1 MIYKVFL
8 LAAVLLPIVSGAALL
23 FLKIRND
30 KARNIATFVVSII
43 NLGLVIGALVSGSGE
58 SFVLYDTGFALKITF
73 GLDGMSRFF
82 SLIVSVLWP
91 FSLLYAYEYMEGEEN
106 KNSFFAFF
114 MMTLGSVI
122 GVSFAGD
129 LFTMYIFYELITL
142 FTFPLVM
149 HERTKE
155 AVSAGRKY
163 LVYMLGGAGFALM
176 GLIVIL
182 NISGTVTFTEGGF
195 LGSAATQ
202 YGSLIPFI
210 FLVMFLGFGVKA
222 AIMPFGKWLIHAA
235 VAPTPVTA
243 LLHAVAVV
251 KAGAFAVIRLIYYSF
266 GTEALR
272 GTYAQYAA
280 MGFCILTILYGSYM
294 AVRMPHIKKRLAYS
308 TISNL
313 SYVVFAACIMTPA
326 GLYGSLSHF
335 LVHALTKIALFFCI
349 GAVMHVT
356 GKTLISQIGGYGRKM
371 KVIFTCFLVCSIC
384 LIGIPPF
391 SGFIS
396 KFNIIEAAIEEGS
409 VASYIGGGA
418 IIISAILTAI
428 YLMTVVVKAF
438 FPEDG
443 IPSEGLELAH
453 DPGIRMKTPI
463 VLFSAVIFVVGLG
476 WGYIESFLTLI

>member
-58 SFVLYDTGFALKITF
+58 SFVFYDTGFALKITF

-251 KAGAFAVIRLIYYSF
+251 KAGAFAVIRLIYFSF

-443 IPSEGLELAH
+443 KASEGLELAH
-453 DPGIRMKTPI
+453 DPGFRMKTPI
-463 VLFSAVIFVVGLG
+463 VLFSAVIFFVGLG

>member
-1 MIYKVFL
+1 
-8 LAAVLLPIVSGAALL
+8 
-23 FLKIRND
+23 
-30 KARNIATFVVSII
+30 
-43 NLGLVIGALVSGSGE
+43 
-58 SFVLYDTGFALKITF
+58 
-73 GLDGMSRFF
+73 
-82 SLIVSVLWP
+82 
-91 FSLLYAYEYMEGEEN
+91 
-106 KNSFFAFF
+106 
-114 MMTLGSVI
+114 
-122 GVSFAGD
+122 
-129 LFTMYIFYELITL
+129 
-142 FTFPLVM
+142 M

-182 NISGTVTFTEGGF
+182 NISGTVTFIEGGF
-195 LGSAATQ
+195 LGSAAAQ

-235 VAPTPVTA
+235 VAPTPVTS

-443 IPSEGLELAH
+443 IPSEGLDLAH

-476 WGYIESFLTLI
+476 WGYIESFLTL

>member
-1 MIYKVFL
+1 MLYKVLL
-8 LAAVLLPIVSGAALL
+8 LAAVMLPILSGCAIL
-23 FLKIRND
+23 FLKLRND
-30 KARNIATFVVSII
+30 KVRNTITFVISVI
-43 NLGLVIGALVSGSGE
+43 NLILVISAVCMGYGE
-58 SFVLYDTGFALKITF
+58 SFVLYDTGFSLKITF
-73 GLDGMSRFF
+73 GIDFMTRFF
-82 SLIVSVLWP
+82 GLIVSVLWP

-114 MMTLGSVI
+114 MMTLGAVL

-155 AVSAGRKY
+155 AVAAGRNY

-182 NISGTVTFTEGGF
+182 NISGTVVFTEGGF
-195 LGSAATQ
+195 LSAIAGE
-202 YGSLIPFI
+202 YGQLLPFI

-266 GTEALR
+266 GTEVLS

-313 SYVVFAACIMTPA
+313 SYVVFGACIMTPM

-356 GKTLISQIGGYGRKM
+356 GKTLISEIGGLGRKM
-371 KVIFTCFLVCSIC
+371 KVIFSCFLVCSLC

-391 SGFIS
+391 SGFMS
-396 KFNIIEAAIEEGS
+396 KYNLIEAAIDEGS
-409 VASYIGGGA
+409 AASYIGAGA
-418 IIISAILTAI
+418 IIVSAILTAI
-428 YLMTVVVKAF
+428 YLMTVVIKAY
-438 FPEDG
+438 FPESGVVSKD
-443 IPSEGLELAH
+443 LENAK

-463 VLFSAVIFVVGLG
+463 VLFSTVIFILGLM
-476 WGYIESFLTLI
+476 WGHIEGFLIY

>member
-1 MIYKVFL
+1 MLYKVLL
-8 LAAVLLPIVSGAALL
+8 LAAVFLPMVSGAAIL
-23 FLKIRND
+23 FLKLRSEKIRN
-30 KARNIATFVVSII
+30 IVTFTVSIV
-43 NLGLVIGALVSGSGE
+43 NLALVIGAMAAGYNE
-58 SFVLYDTGFALKITF
+58 SFVLYDTGFVLKISF
-73 GLDGMSRFF
+73 AIDGMTRFF
-82 SLIVSVLWP
+82 GLIVSVLWP

-114 MMTLGSVI
+114 MMTLGSVL

-129 LFTMYIFYELITL
+129 LFTMYVFYELITL

-149 HERTKE
+149 HERSKE

-176 GLIVIL
+176 GIIVVM
-182 NISGTVTFTEGGF
+182 NISGTVSFVEGGF
-195 LGSAATQ
+195 LGTAISQ
-202 YGSLIPFI
+202 YGDLIPFI

-222 AIMPFGKWLIHAA
+222 AVMPFGKWLIYAA

-266 GTEALR
+266 GTEPLR

-280 MGFCILTILYGSYM
+280 MGFCIFTILYGSYM

-313 SYVVFAACIMTPA
+313 SYVVFAACIMTPM

-356 GKTLISQIGGYGRKM
+356 GKTLISQIGGLGKKM

-391 SGFIS
+391 SGFLS

-409 VASYIGGGA
+409 VYSYIGAGA
-418 IIISAILTAI
+418 IIVSAILTAI
-428 YLMTVVVKAF
+428 YLMTVAIKAF
-438 FPEDG
+438 FPEGGVPCENYD
-443 IPSEGLELAH
+443 EAH

-463 VLFSAVIFVVGLG
+463 VLFSCVIFVLGLV
-476 WGYIESFLTLI
+476 WGHIEGFLIF

>member
-1 MIYKVFL
+1 MLYKVL
-8 LAAVLLPIVSGAALL
+8 LLSAVFLPIVSGAIIL
-23 FLKIRND
+23 FLKLKNEKIRN
-30 KARNIATFVVSII
+30 AVTFSVAII
-43 NLGLVIGALVSGSGE
+43 NLVLVIGAMIGGYNE
-58 SFVLYDTGFALKITF
+58 TFVLYDTGFALKISF
-73 GLDGMSRFF
+73 GIDGMTRFF
-82 SLIVSVLWP
+82 GLIVSVLWP
-91 FSLLYAYEYMEGEEN
+91 FSLLYAFEYMEGEKN

-114 MMTLGSVI
+114 MMTLGSVL
-122 GVSFAGD
+122 GVAFAGD
-129 LFTMYIFYELITL
+129 LFTMYVFYELITL

-149 HERTKE
+149 HDRSKE
-155 AVSAGRKY
+155 AIDAGRKY

-176 GLIVIL
+176 GMIVLL
-182 NISGTVTFTEGGF
+182 NISDTVSFASGGF
-195 LGSAATQ
+195 LSGAVSL
-202 YGSLIPFI
+202 YGDLIPII

-251 KAGAFAVIRLIYYSF
+251 KAGAFACIRLIYYSF
-266 GTEALR
+266 GTDALK

-313 SYVVFAACIMTPA
+313 SYVVFGACIMTPM

-356 GKTLISQIGGYGRKM
+356 GKTLISEIGGLGRKM
-371 KVIFTCFLVCSIC
+371 KVIFLCFTVCSIC

-391 SGFIS
+391 SGFLS

-409 VASYIGGGA
+409 IASFVGAGA
-418 IIISAILTAI
+418 IIVSAVLTAI
-428 YLMTVVVKAF
+428 YLMTIVVKAY
-438 FPEDG
+438 FPENDIVSDG
-443 IPSEGLELAH
+443 VADAH

-463 VLFSAVIFVVGLG
+463 VLFSCMIFILGLL
-476 WGYIESFLTLI
+476 WGQIEGFLIF

>member
-82 SLIVSVLWP
+82 SRIVSVLWP

-163 LVYMLGGAGFALM
+163 LVYMLGGAGFALH
-176 GLIVIL
+176 
-182 NISGTVTFTEGGF
+182 NAE
-195 LGSAATQ
+195 
-202 YGSLIPFI
+202 
-210 FLVMFLGFGVKA
+210 
-222 AIMPFGKWLIHAA
+222 
-235 VAPTPVTA
+235 
-243 LLHAVAVV
+243 
-251 KAGAFAVIRLIYYSF
+251 
-266 GTEALR
+266 GTEADEGHFLAFFQLLLD
-272 GTYAQYAA
+272 GVEAS
-280 MGFCILTILYGSYM
+280 GHSLFGSDFG
-294 AVRMPHIKKRLAYS
+294 H
-308 TISNL
+308 
-313 SYVVFAACIMTPA
+313 A
-326 GLYGSLSHF
+326 GLFGHGS
-335 LVHALTKIALFFCI
+335 
-349 GAVMHVT
+349 
-356 GKTLISQIGGYGRKM
+356 
-371 KVIFTCFLVCSIC
+371 
-384 LIGIPPF
+384 
-391 SGFIS
+391 
-396 KFNIIEAAIEEGS
+396 
-409 VASYIGGGA
+409 
-418 IIISAILTAI
+418 
-428 YLMTVVVKAF
+428 
-438 FPEDG
+438 D
-443 IPSEGLELAH
+443 
-453 DPGIRMKTPI
+453 
-463 VLFSAVIFVVGLG
+463 
-476 WGYIESFLTLI
+476 

>member
-1 MIYKVFL
+1 MLYKVFL
-8 LAAVLLPIVSGAALL
+8 LAAVFLPIVSGAAIL
-23 FLKIRND
+23 FLKLRNE
-30 KARNIATFVVSII
+30 KVRNIVTFTLSVV
-43 NLGLVIGALVSGSGE
+43 NLVLVILAISFGYGE
-58 SFVLYDTGFALKITF
+58 SFVLYDTGFSLKISF
-73 GLDGMSRFF
+73 GIDGMSRFF
-82 SLIVSVLWP
+82 CLIVSILWP

-114 MMTLGSVI
+114 MMTLGSVL

-129 LFTMYIFYELITL
+129 LFTMYVFYELITL

-149 HERTKE
+149 HERSKE
-155 AVSAGRKY
+155 AISAGRKY

-182 NISGTVTFTEGGF
+182 NIAGTVAFTPGGF
-195 LGSAATQ
+195 LGAVASEF
-202 YGSLIPFI
+202 GGLIPLM

-266 GTEALR
+266 GTEPLR
-272 GTYAQYAA
+272 GTYAQYAS

-313 SYVVFAACIMTPA
+313 SYVVFGACIMTPG

-349 GAVMHVT
+349 GSVMHVT
-356 GKTLISQIGGYGRKM
+356 GKTLISEIGGLGRKM

-391 SGFIS
+391 SGFMS
-396 KFNIIEAAIEEGS
+396 KFNIIEAAIKEGS
-409 VASYIGGGA
+409 VASFIGAGA
-418 IIISAILTAI
+418 IIVSAILTAI

-438 FPEDG
+438 FPEG
-443 IPSEGLELAH
+443 GVASEGVEKAH

-463 VLFSAVIFVVGLG
+463 VLFSCVIFVLGLV
-476 WGYIESFLTLI
+476 WGHIEGFLIF

>member
-1 MIYKVFL
+1 MLYKLLL
-8 LAAVLLPIVSGAALL
+8 LAAVLLPIVCGVLVL
-23 FLKIRND
+23 FLKL
-30 KARNIATFVVSII
+30 KSEKVRNIFTFIVSVI
-43 NLGLVIGALVSGSGE
+43 NLGLVIGALCTGYGE
-58 SFVLYDTGFALKITF
+58 SFVLYDTGFALRISF
-73 GLDGMSRFF
+73 GIDGMSRFF
-82 SLIVSVLWP
+82 GLIVSVLWP
-91 FSLLYAYEYMEGEEN
+91 FSLLYAYEYMENEEN

-114 MMTLGSVI
+114 MMTLGAVL
-122 GVSFAGD
+122 GVSFSGD

-149 HERTKE
+149 HERSKE

-176 GLIVIL
+176 GIIVIL
-182 NISGTVTFTEGGF
+182 NISGTVTFTAGGF
-195 LGSAATQ
+195 LSGVSSK
-202 YGSLIPFI
+202 YSGLIPVM
-210 FLVMFLGFGVKA
+210 FLIMFLGFGVKA

-266 GTEALR
+266 GADLLR

-313 SYVVFAACIMTPA
+313 SYVVFGACIMTPM

-349 GAVMHVT
+349 GAVMHIT
-356 GKTLISQIGGYGRKM
+356 GKTLISEIGGYARRM
-371 KVIFTCFLVCSIC
+371 KIIFSCFLVCSIC

-396 KFNIIEAAIEEGS
+396 KYNLIEAAIEEGS
-409 VASYIGGGA
+409 VASYIGAGA

-428 YLMTVVVKAF
+428 YLMTVVVRAF
-438 FPEDG
+438 FPENG
-443 IPSEGLELAH
+443 KPSEDIEKAH
-453 DPGIRMKTPI
+453 DPGFKMNCPI
-463 VLFSAVIFVVGLG
+463 VLFSCVIFILGLT
-476 WGYIESFLTLI
+476 WGHIEGFLKF

>member
-1 MIYKVFL
+1 L
-8 LAAVLLPIVSGAALL
+8 LLSAVLLPIVSGAFIL
-23 FLKIRND
+23 FMKLKSEKIRN
-30 KARNIATFVVSII
+30 ILTFIVAIV
-43 NLGLVIGALVSGSGE
+43 NLCLVIGAVLTGYGE
-58 SFVLYDTGFALKITF
+58 TFVLYDTGFAMKISF
-73 GLDGMSRFF
+73 GIDGMSRFF

-91 FSLLYAYEYMEGEEN
+91 FSLLYAYEYMEGEKN
-106 KNSFFAFF
+106 RNSFFAFF
-114 MMTLGSVI
+114 MMTLGSVL

-129 LFTMYIFYELITL
+129 LFTMYVFYELITL

-176 GLIVIL
+176 GIIVL
-182 NISGTVTFTEGGF
+182 LCISNTVSFTEGGF
-195 LGSAATQ
+195 LGAAATE
-202 YGSLIPFI
+202 YTNLIPFI

-266 GTEALR
+266 GTEPLR

-313 SYVVFAACIMTPA
+313 SYVVFGACIMTPL

-349 GAVMHVT
+349 GSVMHVT
-356 GKTLISQIGGYGRKM
+356 GKTLITEIGGLGRKM

-391 SGFIS
+391 SGFMS
-396 KFNIIEAAIEEGS
+396 KYNLIEASIAEGS
-409 VASYIGGGA
+409 VASYIGAGA
-418 IIISAILTAI
+418 IIVSAILTAI
-428 YLMTVVVKAF
+428 YLMTVVVRAF
-438 FPEDG
+438 FPENDKLCCG
-443 IPSEGLELAH
+443 IEKAH

-463 VLFSAVIFVVGLG
+463 VLFSTVIFVLGLV
-476 WGYIESFLTLI
+476 WGHIEGFLIF

>member
-1 MIYKVFL
+1 MLYKL
-8 LAAVLLPIVSGAALL
+8 LLLSAVLLPIVSGAFIL
-23 FLKIRND
+23 FMKLKSEKIRNTL
-30 KARNIATFVVSII
+30 TFIVAIV
-43 NLGLVIGALVSGSGE
+43 NLGLVIGAVITGYGE
-58 SFVLYDTGFALKITF
+58 TFILYDTGFALKISF
-73 GLDGMSRFF
+73 GIDGMSRFF

-91 FSLLYAYEYMEGEEN
+91 FSLLYAYEYMEGEKN

-114 MMTLGSVI
+114 MMTLGSVL

-129 LFTMYIFYELITL
+129 LFTMYVFYELITL

-176 GLIVIL
+176 GIIVL
-182 NISGTVTFTEGGF
+182 LCISNTVSFTSGGF
-195 LGSAATQ
+195 LDAASAEYTN
-202 YGSLIPFI
+202 LIPFI

-266 GTEALR
+266 GTEPLR

-313 SYVVFAACIMTPA
+313 SYVVFGACIMTPL

-349 GAVMHVT
+349 GSVMHVT
-356 GKTLISQIGGYGRKM
+356 GKTLITEIGGLGRKM

-391 SGFIS
+391 SGFMS
-396 KFNIIEAAIEEGS
+396 KYNLIEASIAEGS
-409 VASYIGGGA
+409 VASYIGAGA
-418 IIISAILTAI
+418 IIVSAILTAI
-428 YLMTVVVKAF
+428 YLMTVVVRAF
-438 FPEDG
+438 FPENDKLSDG
-443 IPSEGLELAH
+443 VEKAH

-463 VLFSAVIFVVGLG
+463 VLFSTVIFVLGLV
-476 WGYIESFLTLI
+476 WGHIEGFLIF

>member
-1 MIYKVFL
+1 MLYKILL
-8 LAAVLLPIVSGAALL
+8 LAAVILPILCGCLIL
-23 FLKIRND
+23 FLKLKND
-30 KARNIATFVVSII
+30 KVRNIVTIIVSII
-43 NLGLVIGALVSGSGE
+43 NLALVISAVFTGYGE

-73 GLDGMSRFF
+73 GIDGMTRFF
-82 SLIVSVLWP
+82 ALIVSVLWP
-91 FSLLYAYEYMEGEEN
+91 FSLLYAFEYMEGEKN

-114 MMTLGSVI
+114 MMTLGAVL

-129 LFTMYIFYELITL
+129 LFTMYVFYELITL

-149 HERTKE
+149 HERSKE
-155 AVSAGRKY
+155 AVAAGRSY

-182 NISGTVTFTEGGF
+182 NISGTVSFTEGGF
-195 LGSAATQ
+195 LSSFISQ
-202 YGSLIPFI
+202 YGALIPFI

-266 GTEALR
+266 GTEVLK

-280 MGFCILTILYGSYM
+280 MGFCIFTILYGSYM

-313 SYVVFAACIMTPA
+313 SYVVFGACIMTPM

-356 GKTLISQIGGYGRKM
+356 GKTLISQIGGLGRKM
-371 KVIFTCFLVCSIC
+371 KVIFTCFLICSIC

-391 SGFIS
+391 SGFMS
-396 KFNIIEAAIEEGS
+396 KYNLIEAAVNEGS
-409 VASYIGGGA
+409 IASYIGAGA
-418 IIISAILTAI
+418 ILVSAILTAI

-438 FPEDG
+438 FPEG
-443 IPSEGLELAH
+443 NIPCEGYDNAH
-453 DPGIRMKTPI
+453 DPGICMKTPI
-463 VLFSAVIFVVGLG
+463 VLFSAVIFVLGLF
-476 WGYIESFLTLI
+476 WGHIEGFLIF